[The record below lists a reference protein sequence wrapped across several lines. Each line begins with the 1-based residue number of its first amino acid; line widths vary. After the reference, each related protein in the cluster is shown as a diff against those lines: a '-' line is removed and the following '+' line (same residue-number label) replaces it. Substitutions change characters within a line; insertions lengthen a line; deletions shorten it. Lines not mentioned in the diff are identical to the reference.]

1 MTSASAK
8 VGEIFSAAGAAFSK
22 LGELTMQLHPV
33 SDSSPAGAK
42 WTETEIE
49 MLRLAVRRFGDDL
62 NNISSVIKER
72 TVAQIKSTV
81 KRKLYEDSRVPLS
94 EAQRKTLKKT
104 TSSSSASSSAGVV
117 MSATSV
123 SATTVPQQVV
133 IATGMQGGA
142 TLAPP
147 PPIKK
152 QKTADVTLSAL
163 NDSDVNS
170 DLVDIEG
177 LDSTKKLNFDQ
188 DSLNLDSSLIMNSS
202 DLPLL
207 SR

>member
-8 VGEIFSAAGAAFSK
+8 VGEIFSAAGAAFTK

-33 SDSSPAGAK
+33 SDSSPAGA
-42 WTETEIE
+42 
-49 MLRLAVRRFGDDL
+49 
-62 NNISSVIKER
+62 
-72 TVAQIKSTV
+72 QIKSTV
-81 KRKLYEDSRVPLS
+81 KRKLYEDSRVPIS
-94 EAQRKTLKKT
+94 TESPKKT
-104 TSSSSASSSAGVV
+104 VKKAA
-117 MSATSV
+117 V
-123 SATTVPQQVV
+123 SMAPAPVPAAPTMITVPTSQVV
-133 IATGMQGGA
+133 VATGMQNSPS
-142 TLAPP
+142 LA

-177 LDSTKKLNFDQ
+177 LGDGTSNKKLNFDQ
-188 DSLNLDSSLIMNSS
+188 ESLNLDSSLIMNSS

>member
-8 VGEIFSAAGAAFSK
+8 VGEIFSAAGAAFTK

-33 SDSSPAGAK
+33 SDSSPAGA
-42 WTETEIE
+42 
-49 MLRLAVRRFGDDL
+49 
-62 NNISSVIKER
+62 
-72 TVAQIKSTV
+72 QIKSTV
-81 KRKLYEDSRVPLS
+81 KRKLYEDSRVPISS
-94 EAQRKTLKKT
+94 ESPKKT
-104 TSSSSASSSAGVV
+104 VKKAAAVPMAPAPAPAATPAMIAVPTS
-117 MSATSV
+117 
-123 SATTVPQQVV
+123 QVV
-133 IATGMQGGA
+133 VATGMQNSPSMA
-142 TLAPP
+142 

-177 LDSTKKLNFDQ
+177 LGDSSSSKKLNFDQ
-188 DSLNLDSSLIMNSS
+188 ESLNLDSSLIMNSS

>member
-8 VGEIFSAAGAAFSK
+8 VGEIFSAAGAAFTK

-33 SDSSPAGAK
+33 SDSSPAGA
-42 WTETEIE
+42 
-49 MLRLAVRRFGDDL
+49 
-62 NNISSVIKER
+62 
-72 TVAQIKSTV
+72 QIKSTV
-81 KRKLYEDSRVPLS
+81 KRKLYEDSRVPISS
-94 EAQRKTLKKT
+94 EFPKKT
-104 TSSSSASSSAGVV
+104 VKKAAVSMTTPVAAAPTMISV
-117 MSATSV
+117 ATS
-123 SATTVPQQVV
+123 QVV
-133 IATGMQGGA
+133 VATGMQNSPS
-142 TLAPP
+142 LA

-170 DLVDIEG
+170 DLVDIEELG
-177 LDSTKKLNFDQ
+177 DGSSNKKLNFDQ
-188 DSLNLDSSLIMNSS
+188 ESLNLDSSLIMNSS

>member
-8 VGEIFSAAGAAFSK
+8 VGEIFSAAGAAFTK

-42 WTETEIE
+42 WTEMEIE
-49 MLRLAVRRFGDDL
+49 MLRLAVCRFGDDL

-81 KRKLYEDSRVPLS
+81 KRKLYEDSRVPISS
-94 EAQRKTLKKT
+94 EFPKKT
-104 TSSSSASSSAGVV
+104 VKKAAVSMTTPVAAAPTMISV
-117 MSATSV
+117 ATS
-123 SATTVPQQVV
+123 QVV
-133 IATGMQGGA
+133 VATGMQNSPS
-142 TLAPP
+142 LA

-170 DLVDIEG
+170 DLVDIEELG
-177 LDSTKKLNFDQ
+177 DGSSNKKLNFDQ
-188 DSLNLDSSLIMNSS
+188 ESLNLDSSLIMNSS

>member
-8 VGEIFSAAGAAFSK
+8 VGEIFSAAGAAFTK

-33 SDSSPAGAK
+33 SDSSPAGA
-42 WTETEIE
+42 
-49 MLRLAVRRFGDDL
+49 
-62 NNISSVIKER
+62 
-72 TVAQIKSTV
+72 QIKSTV
-81 KRKLYEDSRVPLS
+81 KRKLYEDSRVPISS
-94 EAQRKTLKKT
+94 ESPKKT
-104 TSSSSASSSAGVV
+104 VKKPA
-117 MSATSV
+117 V
-123 SATTVPQQVV
+123 SMATTPTPAAPSMIAVQTSQVV
-133 IATGMQGGA
+133 VSTGMQSSPSLGP
-142 TLAPP
+142 T
-147 PPIKK
+147 IKK

-177 LDSTKKLNFDQ
+177 LGDGSSNKKLNFDQ
-188 DSLNLDSSLIMNSS
+188 ESLNLDSSLIMNSS

>member
-8 VGEIFSAAGAAFSK
+8 VGEIFSAAGAAFTK

-62 NNISSVIKER
+62 NNISTVIKER

-81 KRKLYEDSRVPLS
+81 KRKLYEDSRVPIATES
-94 EAQRKTLKKT
+94 PKKT
-104 TSSSSASSSAGVV
+104 VKKAAVTMAPAPVP
-117 MSATSV
+117 
-123 SATTVPQQVV
+123 TTPNSPS
-133 IATGMQGGA
+133 
-142 TLAPP
+142 LA

-152 QKTADVTLSAL
+152 QKTA
-163 NDSDVNS
+163 
-170 DLVDIEG
+170 E
-177 LDSTKKLNFDQ
+177 
-188 DSLNLDSSLIMNSS
+188 SLNLDSSLIMNSS